1 MRAKMA
7 FMDRHPEPWQPRVP
21 LWVYDVVAVAVVL
34 LVGGFFVWH
43 GFRPGVIPVPNAPR
57 GPVQGGGGPPGA
69 FGGMSAGR
77 YVWLHL
83 PVLLSAA
90 AVGVRRWWPYVA
102 YGVTLACLIAVVL
115 FGGPVAGP
123 ALALVIAQFGLAN
136 RRSRNTALVSG
147 IVAAVVIVILSFAA
161 THWGSPDL
169 SLVVAV
175 ATVAIAAALGDSTR
189 SRREY
194 VVLLARR
201 AFHAEQTREAEA
213 RRRVADE
220 RLRIARDLHDTVA
233 HEISVIS
240 LNAGV
245 ASSALES
252 SPERAQKALATI
264 RSASRGALKEIGELL
279 HYLRSDGEAAT
290 APPRPILESLPEL
303 VTQMREGGLNVGL
316 DIRGDVAT
324 VGPSA
329 SVVVYRIVQEGLTN
343 AQKHGS
349 GNSATVQV
357 SITPAI
363 PRDSAP
369 SHVPFGIPGGTV
381 RIVVTNP
388 VDGVR
393 RDVPGHGLGLVGIRE
408 RVAALGG
415 HVTAGRVGN
424 QWVVDAVVP
433 TVDVR

>member
-1 MRAKMA
+1 
-7 FMDRHPEPWQPRVP
+7 
-21 LWVYDVVAVAVVL
+21 
-34 LVGGFFVWH
+34 
-43 GFRPGVIPVPNAPR
+43 
-57 GPVQGGGGPPGA
+57 
-69 FGGMSAGR
+69 
-77 YVWLHL
+77 
-83 PVLLSAA
+83 
-90 AVGVRRWWPYVA
+90 
-102 YGVTLACLIAVVL
+102 
-115 FGGPVAGP
+115 
-123 ALALVIAQFGLAN
+123 
-136 RRSRNTALVSG
+136 
-147 IVAAVVIVILSFAA
+147 VIVILSFAA

-279 HYLRSDGEAAT
+279 HYLRSDGEATT

-357 SITPAI
+357 SITPAM

-381 RIVVTNP
+381 RIFVTNP

-415 HVTAGRVGN
+415 HVTAERVGN